1 MPQPWIEG
9 KSEQGSI
16 SLTKVNKGALDPIQ
30 FGNVLKFNTIDTAY
44 YHRETVNRRKKLAV
58 ISSAKVESDELN
70 KFCEEHAQVV
80 NHDSTDAPS
89 DYGVDK
95 DVRKALSDS
104 RIAHNLRRVKVEIL
118 NAVQQ
123 KALQVILDGNG
134 ILVEAPTGI
143 GKTYAFLIPA
153 IEKALTARRLRRDN
167 KIKTEK
173 PSPTVLIIAPTGNL
187 VRQLF
192 SRCEL
197 ILGLKDMEDVEPV
210 HDIKVDM
217 LVADYPF
224 NAAECDIAFCTMGKL
239 KATLKEDKLCLD
251 FLETIVLDEADKMI
265 DNLTFGLD
273 VDWVLKLLKPEVMNN
288 LQSCF
293 FSATYQRDQYNSITL
308 TDLQV
313 RMLKGKPW
321 KLVYCPKMKGYITQ
335 RVLKIEAERS
345 RFCSIWIAKM
355 DKIRELI
362 DMDLKETGCKKEGP
376 YKETITIFCETVGRV
391 AQVATALRL
400 LGYNFKPVCRT
411 LTKKQQEIT
420 LNELEFKEIQGIVC
434 TNVMARGIDVSSV
447 KHTIIMEMS
456 TDFDTYRHRIGRVGR
471 DGSGGKATVLVDSVQ
486 LMNGQFGNL
495 LEALY
500 SNMEEEEIDD
510 WLREWYIKR
519 NPEGYQ

>member
-1 MPQPWIEG
+1 MPQPWIEEV
-9 KSEQGSI
+9 SQPERISI
-16 SLTKVNKGALDPIQ
+16 TSVNKGALDPI
-30 FGNVLKFNTIDTAY
+30 NIEDVLKFNTIDTSL
-44 YHRETVNRRKKLAV
+44 YHKETQFRRKNLAV
-58 ISSAKVESDELN
+58 ISSAKVEVDELN
-70 KFCEEHAQVV
+70 KFCEENTSVI
-80 NHDSTDAPS
+80 NHDNSSPSS

-104 RIAHNLRRVKVEIL
+104 RLAHNLTRVKVEIL

-123 KALQVILDGNG
+123 KALQIILDGEG

-153 IEKALTARRLRRDN
+153 IEKALAVKRIRREKN
-167 KIKTEK
+167 IKTEK
-173 PSPTVLIIAPTGNL
+173 PSPTVLVIAPTGNL

-197 ILGLKDMEDVEPV
+197 ALGLKDMDDVEPV
-210 HDIKVDM
+210 RDIKIDM
-217 LVADYPF
+217 LVADYLF
-224 NAAECDIAFCTMGKL
+224 NTDECDIAFCTMGKL
-239 KATLKEDKLCLD
+239 KATIQENKLCLD
-251 FLETIVLDEADKMI
+251 YLQTIVLDEADKMI

-273 VDWVLKLLKPEVMNN
+273 VDWVLSHLKQEVMDN

-293 FSATYQRDQYNSITL
+293 FSATYQRDNCGSISL
-308 TDLQV
+308 TPLQM
-313 RMLKGKPW
+313 RMLGEKPW
-321 KLVYCPKMKGYITQ
+321 KLVHCPKLTGYITQ
-335 RVLKIEAERS
+335 RVIKVENEGNG
-345 RFCSIWIAKM
+345 FCSPWISKM
-355 DKIRELI
+355 NVIRKLI
-362 DMDLKETGCKKEGP
+362 DVDLNETECKKEGP
-376 YKETITIFCETVGRV
+376 YAETITIFCETVGRV

-456 TDFDTYRHRIGRVGR
+456 SDFDTYKHRIGRVGR
-471 DGSGGKATVLVDSVQ
+471 DGSGGKATVLIDSVQ
-486 LMNGQFGNL
+486 LMNGQFGNV

-500 SNMEEEEIDD
+500 CHMEEKELSD
-510 WLREWYIKR
+510 WMKEWYKRR
-519 NPEGYQ
+519 NPHGYQ